1 VNGRRWVVRCEQRKG
16 GGCGAGPTIW
26 RGKWRAFKNGGWE
39 GKFGGV
45 WKIEVHIEALMELFF
60 FIKPPNFGV
69 EGHMESPTGVAL
81 AGSFM
86 ARVNRWSF
94 NSLLGE
100 NRLTA
105 RPCPLHV
112 IVCVARF

>member
-1 VNGRRWVVRCEQRKG
+1 
-16 GGCGAGPTIW
+16 
-26 RGKWRAFKNGGWE
+26 
-39 GKFGGV
+39 
-45 WKIEVHIEALMELFF
+45 
-60 FIKPPNFGV
+60 V

>member
-1 VNGRRWVVRCEQRKG
+1 VRCEQRKG

-60 FIKPPNFGV
+60 FSSSLQILEWRAIWSPPL
-69 EGHMESPTGVAL
+69 E
-81 AGSFM
+81 
-86 ARVNRWSF
+86 
-94 NSLLGE
+94 LL
-100 NRLTA
+100 
-105 RPCPLHV
+105 
-112 IVCVARF
+112 